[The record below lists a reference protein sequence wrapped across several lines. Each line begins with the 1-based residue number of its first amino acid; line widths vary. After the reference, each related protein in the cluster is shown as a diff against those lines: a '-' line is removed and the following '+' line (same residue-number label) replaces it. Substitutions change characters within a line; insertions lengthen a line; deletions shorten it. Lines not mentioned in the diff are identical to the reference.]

1 MKNYINVLELVKQY
15 KNIELINNI
24 LSDCKCWID
33 RGKTFYLGKVTHFYT
48 KPGDMANEFNG
59 ICWVKSYHDNPEYLY
74 NTHLNVYCNYD
85 GSYQYLEFE
94 NIYVNENSLSINL
107 PQ

>member
-1 MKNYINVLELVKQY
+1 MSIYWVRYVDFEKYAEWTPVIV
-15 KNIELINNI
+15 
-24 LSDCKCWID
+24 S
-33 RGKTFYLGKVTHFYT
+33 
-48 KPGDMANEFNG
+48 GDMANEFNG
-59 ICWVKSYHDNPEYLY
+59 ICWVKSYHDNPEDLY